1 MTPDA
6 AAAGPDAARGERGPY
21 ARLGLVLGAAA
32 VLLTLVTEPPAGM
45 SGDAWRLVGVTF
57 LMACWWV
64 TEAVPIPATA
74 LVPLVLFPVLGIASI
89 SEAGGPYGHRVVFL
103 LMGGFMIAL
112 AMQKWG
118 LHRRI
123 ALNVVARAGGGP
135 RRVVAGFMIPTAF
148 LSMWMSNTAATAMM
162 VPIGLS
168 VLAIYG
174 EERASPGGAGNAGF
188 ACALMLA
195 IAFAANVGGM
205 STIIGTPPN
214 AVLAGV
220 MSQTFGYEIGFL
232 EWFLV
237 GLPVTLVMLP
247 LIWLVL
253 TRVAFRVS
261 ADADGRHGETV
272 RDQLRGL
279 GPLSRPEAT
288 VALVLA
294 AVAALWL
301 GRRHIAGLA
310 PGLAGV
316 NDTSIAIAGALALF
330 LIPVGRDAGGGRT
343 FALDWETA
351 TRLPWGVI
359 ILLGGGFSLAA
370 AIRGTGLAAWIG
382 EQTTALGVLPIVAVL
397 AITVALIV
405 FLTEINSNTA
415 TSATFVPIL
424 AAVAVSIGENPLLLC
439 IPATLA
445 ASAAF
450 MLPVATA
457 PNATVF
463 ASGLVPI
470 GAMVRAGLVLN
481 LIAIAVIV
489 ILGLFL
495 LGPTLG
501 VVPGEVPDWALTPGA
516 GGR

>member
-6 AAAGPDAARGERGPY
+6 EAGPAAARSERGPY
-21 ARLGLVLGAAA
+21 ANLGLVLGAAA
-32 VLLTLVTEPPAGM
+32 VLLTLATDAPAGM
-45 SGDAWRLVGVTF
+45 PETAWRLVGVTF

-74 LVPLVLFPVLGIASI
+74 LAPLVLFPVLGIASI
-89 SEAGGPYGHRVVFL
+89 AETGGPYGHRVVFL

-123 ALNVVARAGGGP
+123 ALNVVARVGGGP

-168 VLAIYG
+168 VLAIYRD
-174 EERASPGGAGNAGF
+174 ERDPSGGAGHAGF

-220 MSQTFGYEIGFL
+220 MSETFGHEIGFL
-232 EWFLV
+232 DWFLV
-237 GLPVTLVMLP
+237 GFPVTLVMLP
-247 LIWLVL
+247 LIWLTL
-253 TRVAFRVS
+253 TRIAFRVPVQ
-261 ADADGRHGETV
+261 ADARHGEVV
-272 RDQLRGL
+272 REQLRGL
-279 GPLSRPEAT
+279 GSLSRAEAT
-288 VALVLA
+288 VALTLV

-301 GRRHIAGLA
+301 GRRQLAGLA
-310 PGLAGV
+310 PGLAGI

-330 LIPVGRDAGGGRT
+330 LLPVGRGADGGRM
-343 FALDWETA
+343 FALDWQTVM
-351 TRLPWGVI
+351 RMPWGVLV
-359 ILLGGGFSLAA
+359 LLGGGFSLAA
-370 AIRGTGLAAWIG
+370 AIRATGLAAWIG
-382 EQTTALGVLPIVAVL
+382 DETTALGVLPTVAVL
-397 AITVALIV
+397 GVAVLLVV

-415 TSATFVPIL
+415 TAATFIPIL
-424 AAVAVSIGENPLLLC
+424 AAVAVSLGENPLLLC

-470 GAMVRAGLVLN
+470 GAMVRAGLLLN
-481 LIAIAVIV
+481 PIAIVVVVA
-489 ILGLFL
+489 LGWFL

-501 VVPGEVPDWALTPGA
+501 VVPGELPDWARNA